1 MVDYILRR
9 CLSPE
14 PAAHPVLIQPRALEM
29 WQGFPR
35 TVSGFACRIARCSVG
50 SHQVMMPRVQNMWS
64 FFVRRRNA
72 PLVLRSK
79 GGKVT
84 RQGLVLRTAH
94 VLFHQ
99 QQSTDV
105 IHLLTQSS
113 TQIGFTILSQWVEVG
128 KGVSLSR
135 GAQN

>member
-1 MVDYILRR
+1 M
-9 CLSPE
+9 
-14 PAAHPVLIQPRALEM
+14 
-29 WQGFPR
+29 
-35 TVSGFACRIARCSVG
+35 T
-50 SHQVMMPRVQNMWS
+50 PRVQSMWS

-99 QQSTDV
+99 QQSTAV

-128 KGVSLSR
+128 KGASLSR